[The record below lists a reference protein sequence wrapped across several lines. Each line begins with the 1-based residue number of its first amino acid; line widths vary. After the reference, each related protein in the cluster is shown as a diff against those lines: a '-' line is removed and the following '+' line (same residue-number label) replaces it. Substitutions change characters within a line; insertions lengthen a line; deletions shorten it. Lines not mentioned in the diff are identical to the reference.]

1 MASYSTIKS
10 GSRGSSVSE
19 LQKLLN
25 QNGYGLSEDGI
36 FGAKTQAAV
45 RDYQAKNNLSVDG
58 IVGQNTWG
66 ALYGAGGST
75 AGAAGEAQKTTADW
89 LSEYEGK
96 KPGGYAPSQ
105 DVSDALAALKEY
117 EGKKPG
123 EYQSKYEEQIDA
135 LLKGVLNREAFTYDF
150 NADPLYQ
157 QYANQYQQKG
167 KLAMAD
173 AMGAAAALSGG
184 YGNSY
189 AQTVGQ
195 QTYQG
200 YLQGLNDVIPELRDA
215 AYQLYQDG
223 INRDMAGI
231 SLLQGMDE
239 RDYNR
244 YRGDVSDYYN
254 DLNYYYNR
262 YNDMSGQDY
271 NRYLNDQAAW
281 EAERGYWYQKLM
293 DEQAQ
298 ANWQAEYDLALQAA
312 KSSGGSG
319 GSRTRRK
326 GEPDDDPDDGNK
338 TDPIPL
344 TPTRSYLDYAKDRD
358 ALAKSVASGNPSSD
372 LYSAM
377 AQMGAD
383 PYNQEIAR
391 INAWKKAQNAKN
403 KEKK

>member
-25 QNGYGLSEDGI
+25 QNGYGLSVDGI

-75 AGAAGEAQKTTADW
+75 AGAAGETQKTTADW

-96 KPGGYAPSQ
+96 KPGDYAPSQ
-105 DVSDALAALKEY
+105 DVSDALAILKEY

-135 LLKGVLNREAFTYDF
+135 LLNGVLNREAFTYDF

-215 AYQLYQDG
+215 AYQMYLDG
-223 INRDMAGI
+223 INRDMADI

-262 YNDMSGQDY
+262 YNDMSAQDY
-271 NRYLNDQAAW
+271 NRYLNDRAAW

-312 KSSGGSG
+312 KSSGSSSGS
-319 GSRTRRK
+319 STRRK
-326 GEPDDDPDDGNK
+326 GDPDDDPDDGNK

-344 TPTRSYLDYAKDRD
+344 TPTRSYLDYAKNRD
-358 ALAKSVASGNPSSD
+358 ELAKSVASGNPSSD

-391 INAWKKAQNAKN
+391 INAWKTAQNAKN